1 MFKDVETV
9 WTAVSGDYD
18 ALIQRQLGDA
28 REVSYW
34 SCELKQL
41 LGDQPLDVLDVG
53 CGPGFLSI
61 ILARLGHRVKAV
73 DGAEG
78 MVRCAAGNFAAEG
91 RDIAVEVADAVCL
104 AAEQASSYDV
114 IISRDV
120 VWTLYDPKQAFA
132 RWREVLKPGGRVVI
146 YDGNYRSG
154 RRSVGYRLRKA
165 LGECLTAIRDRRCPK
180 KRAHYDEGGVFD
192 ALPLVLVERPAADR
206 ALLSEAG
213 YRLIDIVP
221 DAHRNSPRRMEFW
234 LYGYQGRKFRV
245 VAEH

>member
-1 MFKDVETV
+1 MFNEVEAA
-9 WTAVSGDYD
+9 WTQDSGEYD

-28 REVSYW
+28 REVAYW
-34 SCELKQL
+34 SRELKQL
-41 LGDQPLDVLDVG
+41 LGDRPLDILDVG

-91 RDIAVEVADAVCL
+91 RDIPVEVADAVRL
-104 AAEQASSYDV
+104 PAEQAASYDV

-146 YDGNYRSG
+146 YDGNYRRD
-154 RRSVGYRLRKA
+154 RRGAGYRLRKG
-165 LGECLTAIRDRRCPK
+165 LGECLAAIRDRRRAP
-180 KRAHYDEGGVFD
+180 KRAHHDEGGVFD
-192 ALPLVLVERPAADR
+192 ALPMVQVERPAADR
-206 ALLSEAG
+206 ALLDEAG
-213 YRLIDIVP
+213 YRSVDVAP
-221 DAHRNSPRRMEFW
+221 DAHRNSPARMEFW

-245 VAEH
+245 VAER